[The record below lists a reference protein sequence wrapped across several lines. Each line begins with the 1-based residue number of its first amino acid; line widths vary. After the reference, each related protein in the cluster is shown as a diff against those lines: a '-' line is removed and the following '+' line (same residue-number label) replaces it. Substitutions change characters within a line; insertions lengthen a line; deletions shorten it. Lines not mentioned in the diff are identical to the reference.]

1 MRRQSWRVASAC
13 EIGTSHLKSGIP
25 CQDSV
30 AQSIIR
36 TKRGNVLVSVVC
48 DGAGSA
54 THSEIGSWLAANT
67 FVELVEVYLKSGGLL
82 IDIDRSRVVSWVEA
96 TRTSL
101 TQRAHSDGN
110 APKDYACTLIAAIVG
125 PSAAVF
131 AQIGDGAIVVSHG
144 EADGWSWVFW
154 PQHGEYAN
162 QTTFVLSANATE
174 ALEFNLAPRRID
186 EFAMFSDGIER
197 MVLHTATK
205 TVNDAFFEQMLAPVR
220 VSTSWGVDQTLS
232 SGLKAYLGSGPV
244 NARTDDDKSLV
255 MATRQPMKR
264 AAREK

>member
-1 MRRQSWRVASAC
+1 MRRRSWRIASAC
-13 EIGTSHLKSGIP
+13 EIGTSHLKSGLP
-25 CQDSV
+25 CQDSI
-30 AQSIIR
+30 AHSIVR
-36 TKRGNVLVSVVC
+36 TKRGNVVVTVVC

-54 THSEIGSWLAANT
+54 AHSEIGSWLAANT
-67 FVELVEVYLKSGGLL
+67 FVELVEVYLKTGGLVA
-82 IDIDRSRVVSWVEA
+82 DIDRARVVSWVEA
-96 TRTSL
+96 TRASL

-110 APKDYACTLIAAIVG
+110 SPKDYACTLIAAIVG
-125 PSAAVF
+125 PSAAAF

-162 QTTFVLSANATE
+162 QTTFVLSANATSV
-174 ALEFNLAPRRID
+174 LEFGLAPRRID

-205 TVNDAFFEQMLAPVR
+205 SVNNDFFEQMLRPVR
-220 VSTSWGVDQTLS
+220 VSNSWGVDQKLS
-232 SGLKAYLGSGPV
+232 SGLKAYLGSAPV

-255 MATRQPMKR
+255 MATRRPMKR
-264 AAREK
+264 VVRIK